1 MPFTV
6 KIGDATHEISRDQIV
21 SVEEGYSLKKSEEID
36 TIVKNAKDSQR
47 AKLTKDFDAEKAAI
61 RKTLASD
68 DDFFSEL
75 AKARG
80 VSTDG
85 SDPEKLAA
93 AKEQWA
99 KDELAPMQKKH
110 EELLQELTSSRKR
123 VLMGSIEAAARDAGV
138 REEFLNDPLDP
149 SAPGHVVR
157 SIADRASWDDESG
170 AFVFTNDGRRSYP
183 WTADYKK
190 ASVKFMIDRLKANE
204 KAGAYFTDTRPGR
217 TGVGDKKRG
226 ASYSGKTMTMEHFK
240 YAADARASA
249 TIERGNKQGQTQTDR
264 LTAQPQRPPW
274 PTR

>member
-6 KIGDATHEISRDQIV
+6 KIGDATHEIGRDQIV

-36 TIVKNAKDSQR
+36 QIVKNAKDSQR

-110 EELLQELTSSRKR
+110 EELMQELTSSRKR
-123 VLMGSIEAAARDAGV
+123 VLMGQIEAAARDAGV
-138 REEFLNDPLDP
+138 KEEFLSAVLDP
-149 SAPGHVVR
+149 TAPGEVVR
-157 SIADRASWDDESG
+157 FIADSASWDDESG
-170 AFVFTNDGRRSYP
+170 AFVFTTKDGDP
-183 WTADYKK
+183 ILDADYKK
-190 ASVKFMIDRLKANE
+190 ASVKFMIDRLKADE
-204 KAGAYFTDTRPGR
+204 KAATFFADTTRPGR

-226 ASYSGKTMTMEHFK
+226 ASYSGKTMTMEHF
-240 YAADARASA
+240 RTLPVREQS
-249 TIERGNKQGQTQTDR
+249 R
-264 LTAQPQRPPW
+264 LSKEEISKGKLKLI
-274 PTR
+274 